1 MFDGKP
7 DNDGSD
13 DGMGTCK
20 GVCPFLCQTKNKT
33 IKVIL
38 FQADMNYGLIGGTAT
53 WMGQGTWTASSQ
65 EPICIDFYDPDVSPL
80 FYYIIERAFHNLTLY
95 RMTSRPAVAS

>member
-1 MFDGKP
+1 MVIQGRFDTSCNSGVGLDNNDEVDYKSGHTAMFDGKP

-38 FQADMNYGLIGGTAT
+38 F
-53 WMGQGTWTASSQ
+53 
-65 EPICIDFYDPDVSPL
+65 
-80 FYYIIERAFHNLTLY
+80 
-95 RMTSRPAVAS
+95 